1 MPGFAASFQPGRLL
15 IDAPASGAWNMA
27 MDQALMQSVQETGVP
42 VLRFYR
48 WDRPTLSLG
57 YFQRFSDRSL
67 HEASCGLPVVRR
79 STGGGAIVHDR
90 ELTYSI
96 ALPIADRLS
105 GASAGCYQV
114 IHEAIV
120 EAVGA
125 MGVRLVRFADTPSF
139 SQFFDGSVS
148 QDEPFLCF
156 QRRTEEDLI
165 LSGYKVAGS
174 AQRRNSGALL
184 QHGSILLA
192 ASLAAPEL
200 PGISELTSMD
210 MPFDALATEIAERT
224 SQRLRICWAVIP
236 PSSKDSKRAELI
248 CEQRFSSESWTVK
261 R

>member
-1 MPGFAASFQPGRLL
+1 MPGFAASFQSGRLL
-15 IDAPASGAWNMA
+15 IDAPASGGWNMA

-48 WDRPTLSLG
+48 WDQPTLSLG

-67 HEASCGLPVVRR
+67 HEASRGLPVVRR

-96 ALPIADRLS
+96 SLPIADRLS
-105 GASAGCYQV
+105 GASAECYQT

-125 MGVRLVRFADTPSF
+125 LGVRLVRFVDTPNF
-139 SQFFDGSVS
+139 SQIHDNSTP

-184 QHGSILLA
+184 QHGSVLLA
-192 ASLAAPEL
+192 ASCAAPEL
-200 PGISELTSMD
+200 PGMSELTSID
-210 MPFDALATEIAERT
+210 LPFDALATELAERI
-224 SQRLRICWAVIP
+224 SQCLRIRWVFTL
-236 PSSKDSKRAELI
+236 PSSQDSERAEWL
-248 CEQRFSSESWTVK
+248 CEQRFLSENWTVK